1 MPPKPW
7 PAGPTPVPT
16 PGAFALGAAALA
28 DLIGP
33 LSAADDTLARLD
45 ERLRKSPVCTGVLAR
60 ADAAEACAA
69 LWAEGALVP
78 LEDLV
83 LHESG
88 MDVRSPTH
96 DLVRAHAYLRLRRKA
111 AAGDPKTLLTPAGI
125 LGLIGRG
132 GGFRGADGVT
142 QERAQE
148 SVRGRGQGAR
158 EGREGA
164 GAKGPAPDLG
174 QTRAPAFA
182 AAEKTEAPPAAEPAL
197 APLRQPGKA
206 PAPAAAP
213 KDPFVY
219 DETWNEAEKL
229 AGWHAGMAEAD
240 SLPPLLG
247 ALLLAHA
254 WQAEEPI
261 QRQARLA
268 PLLAGLH
275 LRARGRTKTHL
286 ASFYLGLR
294 RLRPQE
300 RPRTPLDHLRQ
311 GLAIVE
317 AGAREGLAQHD
328 RLILARALLARKCRG
343 RRETSHLP
351 ALAELL
357 LEAPLVSVAMIAQR
371 LAISPQAAQILVGD
385 LGASLREI
393 TGRKRYRAWTIG

>member
-7 PAGPTPVPT
+7 PTGPTPVPT

-132 GGFRGADGVT
+132 GGFRGADGVP

-148 SVRGRGQGAR
+148 SVRGRGRGQGR
-158 EGREGA
+158 V
-164 GAKGPAPDLG
+164 PAP
-174 QTRAPAFA
+174 R
-182 AAEKTEAPPAAEPAL
+182 
-197 APLRQPGKA
+197 
-206 PAPAAAP
+206 
-213 KDPFVY
+213 V
-219 DETWNEAEKL
+219 
-229 AGWHAGMAEAD
+229 
-240 SLPPLLG
+240 
-247 ALLLAHA
+247 
-254 WQAEEPI
+254 
-261 QRQARLA
+261 
-268 PLLAGLH
+268 
-275 LRARGRTKTHL
+275 
-286 ASFYLGLR
+286 
-294 RLRPQE
+294 
-300 RPRTPLDHLRQ
+300 RPR
-311 GLAIVE
+311 
-317 AGAREGLAQHD
+317 
-328 RLILARALLARKCRG
+328 ILAR
-343 RRETSHLP
+343 P
-351 ALAELL
+351 AL
-357 LEAPLVSVAMIAQR
+357 PR
-371 LAISPQAAQILVGD
+371 SP
-385 LGASLREI
+385 RP
-393 TGRKRYRAWTIG
+393 K